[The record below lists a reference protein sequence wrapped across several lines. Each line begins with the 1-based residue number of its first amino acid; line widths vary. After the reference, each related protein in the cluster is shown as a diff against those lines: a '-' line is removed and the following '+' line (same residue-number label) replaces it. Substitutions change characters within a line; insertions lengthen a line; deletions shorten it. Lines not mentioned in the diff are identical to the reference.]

1 MNHSIVFA
9 FVCTLGIAVACNG
22 SQIGSSPND
31 SEVKIV
37 GGEAARRGDFPAV
50 VKLILD
56 PGTETIHP
64 KICTGI
70 IINHR
75 TVLAAAHC
83 VQTKKTAQKVS
94 YSRISVEGSVT
105 REKREITAQRIV
117 TFSDGI
123 SQEKIM
129 THAVVLDLAVLDFG
143 TNAFALAKYPKIG
156 RRAPT
161 LGDQVTLVGFGATT
175 FDEEN
180 DQTIGE
186 LNTGTNT
193 VRKYNPQDG
202 YIQLT
207 GTLRDDG
214 TPTGAL
220 AGPGDS
226 GGPLLDSAG
235 NIIGIGSGFKV
246 EGNTVSNYYVDLT
259 SEEAKSL
266 IGRYLQELGPIQEDL
281 IPDFKA
287 SGTANSTP
295 VSPRSSVGSTEI
307 TTMCGGGKRKNKKK
321 KRRDRDRKSKDR
333 PDDIFDGEGN
343 GDFDFDFDFD
353 IGEEDDADADVIAEG
368 TISVIKFMP

>member
-1 MNHSIVFA
+1 VKHSIVFA
-9 FVCTLGIAVACNG
+9 FVCALGAAVACGG
-22 SQIGSSPND
+22 SQIGSGPND

-37 GGEAARRGDFPAV
+37 GGEAARRGDFPSV

-56 PGTETIHP
+56 PGTETVHP

-83 VQTKKTAQKVS
+83 VQTKKTDQKVS
-94 YSRISVEGSVT
+94 YARISVEASAT
-105 REKREITAQRIV
+105 REKQEILAQRIV

-129 THAVVLDLAVLDFG
+129 THSVALDLAVVDFG
-143 TNAFALAKYPKIG
+143 PKTFALAKYPKIS
-156 RRAPT
+156 RSLPT

-175 FDEEN
+175 FDEDN

-186 LNTGTNT
+186 LNTGTNS
-193 VRKYNPQDG
+193 VRKYNSQDG

-214 TPTGAL
+214 SPTGAL

-226 GGPLLDSAG
+226 GGPLFDSKG
-235 NIIGIGSGFKV
+235 NIIGIGSGFNV
-246 EGNTVSNYYVDLT
+246 EGNTVNNYYVDLT
-259 SEEAKSL
+259 SEEAISL
-266 IGRYLQELGPIQEDL
+266 ISRYLQEIGPTNDDL

-287 SGTANSTP
+287 AAPASSNP
-295 VSPRSSVGSTEI
+295 VAPRSSVGSTEI
-307 TTMCGGGKRKNKKK
+307 TTMCGGGKKKNKKK
-321 KRRDRDRKSKDR
+321 KRKFKGGKSNDKSAD
-333 PDDIFDGEGN
+333 PSGGN

-353 IGEEDDADADVIAEG
+353 ANGNEDEGGDVIAEG